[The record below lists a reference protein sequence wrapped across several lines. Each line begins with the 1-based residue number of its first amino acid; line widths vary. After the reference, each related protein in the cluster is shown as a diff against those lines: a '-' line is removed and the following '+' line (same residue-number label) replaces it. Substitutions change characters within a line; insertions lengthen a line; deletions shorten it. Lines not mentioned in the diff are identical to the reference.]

1 VKRREFIAG
10 LGGAVAWPL
19 TVHGQPAVPVVG
31 VLNTVS
37 AADWKRPMSGFHRG
51 LSEMGFVEG
60 RNVAIEYRW
69 AEGRLDQMP
78 ALAADLVGRK
88 VAVVL
93 ANAIPAARVVMAA
106 TKTIPIV
113 FTTTTDP
120 VAVGLVASL
129 NRPDGNVTGV
139 TGLLSEL
146 LPKGLQLLRQV
157 IPTAT
162 RFAALV
168 NPGNRVTTQDTTE
181 GGQTAARRLGLEILV
196 LKASNENEIEAAFAD
211 AVEQRAGALFFADIY
226 FESRRDQIAAL
237 GLRHALPVMRGGGD
251 GVVAGGLM
259 SYGVDVLDHYR
270 QAGVYVGRILKG
282 EKPSDL
288 PVQQATKFEFVI
300 NLKTAKALGLTI
312 PPQVLALADEVIE

>member
-1 VKRREFIAG
+1 MA
-10 LGGAVAWPL
+10 A
-19 TVHGQPAVPVVG
+19 HGPRTTGVPVIG

-37 AADWKRPMSGFHRG
+37 ASDWKRPMRGFHRG
-51 LSEMGFVEG
+51 LGEMGFVEG

-120 VAVGLVASL
+120 VAVGLVANL

-146 LPKGLQLLRQV
+146 VPKGLQLLRQV
-157 IPTAT
+157 IPAAT

-168 NPGNRVTTQDTTE
+168 NQGNPVTMQYATE
-181 GGQTAARRLGLEILV
+181 SGQTAARRLGLEILV

-211 AVEQRAGALFFADIY
+211 AVEQRADALFCADQY
-226 FESRRDQIAAL
+226 FESRRDQMAAL
-237 GLRHALPVMRGGGD
+237 GLRHALR
-251 GVVAGGLM
+251 
-259 SYGVDVLDHYR
+259 
-270 QAGVYVGRILKG
+270 
-282 EKPSDL
+282 
-288 PVQQATKFEFVI
+288 
-300 NLKTAKALGLTI
+300 
-312 PPQVLALADEVIE
+312 

>member
-1 VKRREFIAG
+1 MG
-10 LGGAVAWPL
+10 
-19 TVHGQPAVPVVG
+19 
-31 VLNTVS
+31 
-37 AADWKRPMSGFHRG
+37 GFHRG

-113 FTTTTDP
+113 FTTYADP

-146 LPKGLQLLRQV
+146 VPKRVQLLRQV

-168 NPGNRVTTQDTTE
+168 NPGNPVTAQDTTE
-181 GGQTAARRLGLEILV
+181 GGQTAARRLGLEFLV

-237 GLRHALPVMRGGGD
+237 GLRHALPVMMGSRD
-251 GVVAGGLM
+251 GVVVGGLM
-259 SYGVDVLDHYR
+259 SYGADVIDHYR
-270 QAGVYVGRILKG
+270 QAGVYVGRILRG
-282 EKPSDL
+282 DKPSDL
-288 PVQQATKFEFVI
+288 PVVQATKFELVI
-300 NLKTAKALGLTI
+300 NMKTARALGLTI
-312 PPQVLALADEVIE
+312 PPNLLAIADEVIE